1 MNREDLIKKA
11 KELALLRVRPGMDT
25 DEKVDLLEM
34 AMMELLDVQIMKPS
48 IGRVGTA
55 TSGGFEPTGGG
66 KWLMGDDPR
75 LPKMPSKPTMI
86 DFFNYRFKHDTMGSN
101 HLLQSGKLARV
112 KGRSEKIVLAC
123 LLHDIAIVGLVRS
136 DHGHWAAQMIEP
148 YVDPEVT
155 WAVKHHQALRYRP
168 DPAYGYEYPKKYVQW
183 FGEDFEPAA
192 HTKAEW
198 EYCANHKWYDSA
210 MQVVVNDLYAFDP
223 NEIVRIEE
231 FTDIIERNFRQPPE
245 GLGFDGSPSAH
256 MWRTMIWPN
265 NFL

>member
-1 MNREDLIKKA
+1 MNREDLIRKA
-11 KELALLRVRPGMDT
+11 KELALLRVRPAMDM

-34 AMMELLDVQIMKPS
+34 AMMELLDVQIMKPP

-55 TSGGFEPTGGG
+55 TSGGFEPAGGG

-75 LPKMPSKPTMI
+75 LQKMPDKPTLI

-112 KGRSEKIVLAC
+112 KGCSEKIVLAC
-123 LLHDIAIVGLVRS
+123 LLHDIAVVGLVRS

-155 WAVKHHQALRYRP
+155 WAVKHHQALRFRP
-168 DPAYGYEYPKKYVQW
+168 DRAYGYEYPKKYVQW
-183 FGEDFEPAA
+183 FGEDFEPPA

-198 EYCANHKWYDSA
+198 EYCARHKWYDTV

-231 FTDIIERNFRQPPE
+231 FADVIERNFRQPPE